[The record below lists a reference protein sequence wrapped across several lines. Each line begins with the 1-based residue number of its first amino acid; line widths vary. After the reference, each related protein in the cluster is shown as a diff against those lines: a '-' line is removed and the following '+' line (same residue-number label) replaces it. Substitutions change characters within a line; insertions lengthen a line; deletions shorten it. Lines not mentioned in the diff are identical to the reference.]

1 MIRFL
6 LSFIAIDH
14 KFNYICI
21 EIFSGSFLIQQVSS
35 STPPALINTHQLT
48 DTSTHQQPL
57 IQLTSPDNQ
66 MIFFNQ
72 QQSAIVAQPL
82 INHIQPQHQGLAIAN
97 QIQTGCQNQIND
109 IQTVSESVTVQT
121 KLVQQSITEKS
132 TISSHTEENVSISL
146 DYCNT
151 TISEPEKELKNVS
164 VQEQLLESDAVIS
177 YDASNQTDLHNED
190 ETYHLADES
199 KETDFTEST
208 QDCIENDQPSTDGVT
223 QTTMILSIA
232 ENSSTPDIT
241 GLELLLNSIEQFEKR
256 NSSESLDNNN
266 YSEVVVKK
274 EESNVFT
281 VDNKTKIIEETE
293 EKGVNKIDLLLL
305 AEQFLETEKS
315 CDTSELD
322 IHKKYSNNIE
332 LPGKCNIYV
341 KWFKNFFIGI
351 NLYNT
356 YKYIVFKL

>member
-1 MIRFL
+1 MLEFFL
-6 LSFIAIDH
+6 
-14 KFNYICI
+14 
-21 EIFSGSFLIQQVSS
+21 GSFLIQQVSS

-48 DTSTHQQPL
+48 DTTTHQQPL

-82 INHIQPQHQGLAIAN
+82 IGHIQPHQGLTIAN
-97 QIQTGCQNQIND
+97 QIQTGCQNTIND

-151 TISEPEKELKNVS
+151 TISEPEKELKHLS
-164 VQEQLLESDAVIS
+164 VQEQLLESNAVIS
-177 YDASNQTDLHNED
+177 YDASNQTDLHTED

-208 QDCIENDQPSTDGVT
+208 QDYIDDDQPSTDGVT
-223 QTTMILSIA
+223 QTTMTLSIA

-256 NSSESLDNNN
+256 NSSEALDNNN
-266 YSEVVVKK
+266 YSEVMVKK
-274 EESNVFT
+274 EQEISRT
-281 VDNKTKIIEETE
+281 MDNNPKTIEETE

-322 IHKKYSNNIE
+322 IMHRNYSNNIK
-332 LPGKCNIYV
+332 LLGKCDIY
-341 KWFKNFFIGI
+341 FI
-351 NLYNT
+351 
-356 YKYIVFKL
+356 YIS

>member
-1 MIRFL
+1 M
-6 LSFIAIDH
+6 
-14 KFNYICI
+14 
-21 EIFSGSFLIQQVSS
+21 IQQVSS
-35 STPPALINTHQLT
+35 STPPALINTHHQLT
-48 DTSTHQQPL
+48 DTTTHQQPL

-72 QQSAIVAQPL
+72 QQSAIMTQPL
-82 INHIQPQHQGLAIAN
+82 IGHIQPQHQELTIAD

-132 TISSHTEENVSISL
+132 MISSHTEENVSISL

-151 TISEPEKELKNVS
+151 PISEPEKELKQDLS
-164 VQEQLLESDAVIS
+164 ASEQLLDSDAIIS
-177 YDASNQTDLHNED
+177 YDASNQTDLHTED
-190 ETYHLADES
+190 ETYQHLTEES

-208 QDCIENDQPSTDGVT
+208 QDYTYNNSQPLTDGTT
-223 QTTMILSIA
+223 QTNILSIA

-256 NSSESLDNNN
+256 NSSEGLDNNN
-266 YSEVVVKK
+266 YSEVVVNK
-274 EESNVFT
+274 EETEVSHTMDTNV
-281 VDNKTKIIEETE
+281 KTIIEETE

-315 CDTSELD
+315 GETSEVDL
-322 IHKKYSNNIE
+322 HKSYSNNIE
-332 LPGKCNIYV
+332 LTSKHIIFIYV
-341 KWFKNFFIGI
+341 TF
-351 NLYNT
+351 
-356 YKYIVFKL
+356 